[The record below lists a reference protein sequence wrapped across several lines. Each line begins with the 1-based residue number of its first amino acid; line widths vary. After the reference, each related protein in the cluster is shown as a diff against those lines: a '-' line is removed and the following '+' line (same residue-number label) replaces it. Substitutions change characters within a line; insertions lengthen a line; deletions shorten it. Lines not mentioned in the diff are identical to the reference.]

1 MVYEFP
7 SYLYCECELG
17 DKIYDTSFYLEN
29 STQLKLELA
38 DRITNEE
45 WHSTLTES
53 FVEELTRKTGNFKRF
68 NIFCSMMQS
77 ALSKRSSFLKLDLLN
92 YEDLNEIRKMKILN
106 DCLSPRCP
114 VTVSGNRRYLILSY
128 TTEFDKIHYP
138 IPMLFVGCPTPDVYR
153 NTIHKLRAKLFS
165 VQSTMSFSEQQLDTS
180 ESCEAI
186 SKMSRLQSEN
196 MALRQELLRV
206 KESLSEVKSC
216 HQTHLGNNSYGFFDK
231 AKHIGLKK
239 FVQNLET
246 ELYEVRSKASRQMVE
261 YTRKIARLHS
271 DLEVA
276 AINQR
281 GMRRKIDQLSEELYF
296 LKGGSLHRKPGSSVS
311 IIHRVNE
318 SDQVSRAN
326 RSNVLSRRKSQEPV
340 FTLLNSKT
348 NIGVRRVGSASP
360 TINRSLSRESSNI
373 SNICPIP
380 LNKRF
385 NSYRQRTNSLD
396 RALSGNRR
404 FNPTAYIQEREKKR
418 EESALKRKLTQRQ
431 SLDGA
436 ILYQR
441 TRSSSCA
448 DHRYNSNAK
457 NISSIQVTRTS
468 GATSPAFSSCESGL
482 ECTIR
487 KPYPKIDTK
496 YNRIRHPSSC
506 TYGFNR
512 SNTFSPHSSVLRS
525 SRSPANGYYSSSS
538 PEPASIKVNQN
549 SSSKKLNNSRLLA
562 PLNDIRTS
570 RSPSSR
576 SVVKSPSLSARHQ
589 VYNEMDSDL
598 SVCSERLSRHS
609 QPSNRNIYNKK
620 EKTIHDTDAE
630 LDEIDHRLNV
640 LQGFF
645 EKYLVNS

>member
-1 MVYEFP
+1 
-7 SYLYCECELG
+7 
-17 DKIYDTSFYLEN
+17 
-29 STQLKLELA
+29 
-38 DRITNEE
+38 
-45 WHSTLTES
+45 
-53 FVEELTRKTGNFKRF
+53 
-68 NIFCSMMQS
+68 
-77 ALSKRSSFLKLDLLN
+77 
-92 YEDLNEIRKMKILN
+92 
-106 DCLSPRCP
+106 
-114 VTVSGNRRYLILSY
+114 
-128 TTEFDKIHYP
+128 
-138 IPMLFVGCPTPDVYR
+138 
-153 NTIHKLRAKLFS
+153 
-165 VQSTMSFSEQQLDTS
+165 
-180 ESCEAI
+180 
-186 SKMSRLQSEN
+186 

-216 HQTHLGNNSYGFFDK
+216 HQTHLGNNSCGFFDK

-239 FVQNLET
+239 FVHNLET

-296 LKGGSLHRKPGSSVS
+296 LKGG
-311 IIHRVNE
+311 
-318 SDQVSRAN
+318 
-326 RSNVLSRRKSQEPV
+326 
-340 FTLLNSKT
+340 
-348 NIGVRRVGSASP
+348 
-360 TINRSLSRESSNI
+360 
-373 SNICPIP
+373 
-380 LNKRF
+380 
-385 NSYRQRTNSLD
+385 
-396 RALSGNRR
+396 
-404 FNPTAYIQEREKKR
+404 
-418 EESALKRKLTQRQ
+418 KLAQRQ

-482 ECTIR
+482 ECTTR

-496 YNRIRHPSSC
+496 YNRIRHSSSC

-512 SNTFSPHSSVLRS
+512 SNTCSPHSSVLRS

-538 PEPASIKVNQN
+538 PEPGSIKVNQN

-576 SVVKSPSLSARHQ
+576 SVVKSPSLSERHQ

-598 SVCSERLSRHS
+598 RYEFEFMVLNAMVKLFRVNNYYNFIIISRFSSYIYIYTFIYIYWFMFLALLRDTYLQLSRIS
-609 QPSNRNIYNKK
+609 LQTQGRMNGDLVIRNIFRY
-620 EKTIHDTDAE
+620 
-630 LDEIDHRLNV
+630 
-640 LQGFF
+640 
-645 EKYLVNS
+645 YLENSSSC

>member
-7 SYLYCECELG
+7 SYLYCECEFGGKL
-17 DKIYDTSFYLEN
+17 YDTASYLEN

-68 NIFCSMMQS
+68 DIFCSMVQS

-106 DCLSPRCP
+106 DCLPPRCP

-138 IPMLFVGCPTPDVYR
+138 IPVLFVGCPTPDVYR

-165 VQSTMSFSEQQLDTS
+165 VQSTMGFSEQQLDSNGT
-180 ESCEAI
+180 CETI
-186 SKMSRLQSEN
+186 SKISRLQSEN
-196 MALRQELLRV
+196 MALRQELLWV
-206 KESLSEVKSC
+206 KESLNEVKSC
-216 HQTHLGNNSYGFFDK
+216 HQTRLGNNSCEVFDK
-231 AKHIGLKK
+231 ARPMGLKK
-239 FVQNLET
+239 LVNNLET
-246 ELYEVRSKASRQMVE
+246 ELYEVRSRASRQMVE
-261 YTRKIARLHS
+261 YTRKIARLQS
-271 DLEVA
+271 DLEVS

-296 LKGGSLHRKPGSSVS
+296 LKGGSLHRKPGSSAS
-311 IIHRVNE
+311 IVHRVNNE
-318 SDQVSRAN
+318 VDQVSRAN
-326 RSNVLSRRKSQEPV
+326 RSNVLSHRKSQEPV

-348 NIGVRRVGSASP
+348 NIGKRRAGSASP

-380 LNKRF
+380 LNKPF

-418 EESALKRKLTQRQ
+418 EENALRRKLAQRQ
-431 SLDGA
+431 SLDGS

-448 DHRYNSNAK
+448 DNPYNSNER

-482 ECTIR
+482 ECTTR
-487 KPYPKIDTK
+487 KPYPKINTK
-496 YNRIRHPSSC
+496 YNKIRHSSGC
-506 TYGFNR
+506 THGFIR
-512 SNTFSPHSSVLRS
+512 SNNCSPHPSVLRS

-538 PEPASIKVNQN
+538 PEPASINQN
-549 SSSKKLNNSRLLA
+549 STSKKRNNSRLLA
-562 PLNDIRTS
+562 PLNDICTS
-570 RSPSSR
+570 RSSSSR
-576 SVVKSPSLSARHQ
+576 SIVKSPSLSERHQ
-589 VYNEMDSDL
+589 VYNEGDSDL
-598 SVCSERLSRHS
+598 SVCSGRLSRQF
-609 QPSNRNIYNKK
+609 QPSNRSIYTKK